1 MYQRIY
7 VPVDNSEHSDRAIEC
22 GVTLG
27 RAFGASLT
35 GSHVYAASMHD
46 YRFRQMEYTLP
57 EEYIEEVELE
67 RQRKIHDS
75 LITMGLRLISDSYLD
90 QMQRKCEGAG
100 LGFTPRMMD
109 GKHHVEI
116 LKDIKGSEYDL
127 VVLGALGLGRV
138 RDSVLGSVCERVARA
153 SDRDVWVVKHVPQ
166 APEASEGATAA
177 NATTGNGAGAT
188 QDTIL
193 VGIDGS
199 PQSFGALMTGV
210 ELAQRLGKKLEIIA
224 VYDPYL
230 HYKVFNGIVG
240 VLTEKAAKVF
250 RFEEQN
256 QLHEEIIDTGLAT
269 IYQSHLEVAEQMARE
284 AGIEVKKT
292 LLDGKAYQ
300 KILDHVRKTQ
310 PYVLVMGRIGIHSDP
325 EESGLGSNSENLLRL
340 APCDVLLTTRK
351 EVPRLDVKAE
361 ESVRWTPEAEER
373 MKRVPEQVRG
383 VARMGVLRIA
393 LEKGHSVVT
402 NAVIDEAMDRFMP
415 KDTSLATQALAE
427 AVALERARTRPVSM
441 CKGCGVSAT
450 DAAPAKCTVCGG
462 VEFEVISP
470 EMVEKIA
477 AVEGGLSEEVTYDG
491 RKLRWSEDAKRALW
505 GIKDAYQR
513 RRTKARVEKGARMR
527 KLDVVTLEFT
537 RALIEEETGVP
548 LVVPAKLPP
557 EAAKET
563 DHAALPDA
571 IAKALAGQGAGNGA
585 AGNGNGAAADNGS
598 GNGHTALPEEKKIV
612 ARDGNKNPLVSVY
625 AWTPE
630 AIERVFRVP
639 AGFMRNMTQ
648 ERIEGLAKER
658 GVATIDLA
666 VVEGGIEIGKQM
678 MAEMIS
684 TYQRPG
690 AAATAKPAAS
700 GVTATQA
707 APAVSS
713 NGERISI
720 GAGSESNPTAP
731 MSPSSQA
738 GARGYLNEVRTLA
751 SAPAREGNGNDG
763 PKS

>member
-22 GVTLG
+22 GVELG

-90 QMQRKCEGAG
+90 QMSKKCAGAG

-153 SDRDVWVVKHVPQ
+153 SDRDVWVVKRVP
-166 APEASEGATAA
+166 ENGSVAA
-177 NATTGNGAGAT
+177 QETV
-188 QDTIL
+188 L

-199 PQSFGALMTGV
+199 PQSFGALMTGL
-210 ELAQRLGKKLEIIA
+210 ELAQKLGKKLEIIA

-269 IYQSHLEVAEQMARE
+269 IYQSHLEVAETMARE
-284 AGIEVKKT
+284 AGVEVKKT

-300 KILDHVRKTQ
+300 KILDHVRKTD
-310 PYVLVMGRIGIHSDP
+310 PYVLVLGRIGIHSDP
-325 EESGLGSNSENLLRL
+325 EETGLGSNTENLLRL

-351 EVPRLDVKAE
+351 EIPRLDVKAE
-361 ESVRWTPEAEER
+361 ESVRWTPEAENR

-427 AVALERARTRPVSM
+427 AVALERARTQSVSM

-450 DAAPAKCTVCGG
+450 EAAPAKCTVCGG
-462 VEFEVISP
+462 LEFEVISP
-470 EMVEKIA
+470 EMVERIA

-505 GIKDAYQR
+505 SVKDAYQR

-537 RALIEEETGVP
+537 KALIEEETGVP

-563 DHAALPDA
+563 DHAALPEA
-571 IAKALAGQGAGNGA
+571 IAAALAGNGPGNGR
-585 AGNGNGAAADNGS
+585 
-598 GNGHTALPEEKKIV
+598 TALPEEKKIV

-630 AIERVFRVP
+630 ALERVFRVP

-690 AAATAKPAAS
+690 ATPNAAKADP
-700 GVTATQA
+700 
-707 APAVSS
+707 VSV
-713 NGERISI
+713 GQ
-720 GAGSESNPTAP
+720 GSESTPTAP

-738 GARGYLNEVRTLA
+738 GARGYLNEVRTLSA
-751 SAPAREGNGNDG
+751 SSPNGNGD
-763 PKS
+763 KS